1 MPNAKCK
8 MQKVFKLLFTFC
20 LLLFTLSS
28 AFAKDTVLNA
38 GISIDKVP
46 QELYGNWRVKSQ
58 LISTNSEG
66 LFKENCVDLWNL
78 SKVGNVLTLDNPFSG
93 AHASIVI
100 NEVDGRLI
108 KFQKIGDYD
117 EKKLTDT
124 VQLNLGKETFT
135 GINNLKFDTVSE
147 GHVTKTE
154 WATYKLSGEK
164 ISGTSV
170 K

>member
-1 MPNAKCK
+1 M
-8 MQKVFKLLFTFC
+8 KLG
-20 LLLFTLSS
+20 TLKKIILTIFLISIFAHSS
-28 AFAKDTVLNA
+28 FAKDMVLNA

-58 LISTNSEG
+58 LVSTNSES

-100 NEVDGRLI
+100 NEVEGKVI

-124 VQLNLGKETFT
+124 VQLNLGKDTFT
-135 GINNLKFDTVSE
+135 GMNTLKFDTVSD
-147 GHVTKTE
+147 GHVSKTE
-154 WATYKLSGEK
+154 WATYRLNGEK
-164 ISGTSV
+164 ISGSSI

>member
-1 MPNAKCK
+1 MKSK
-8 MQKVFKLLFTFC
+8 KLILTI
-20 LLLFTLSS
+20 LLIFIVTLT
-28 AFAKDTVLNA
+28 AFAQDTVLNV

-58 LISTNSEG
+58 LISTNSEE
-66 LFKENCVDLWNL
+66 LFKQNCVDLWNL
-78 SKVGNVLTLDNPFSG
+78 SRVGNVLTLDNPFSG
-93 AHASIVI
+93 AHASIIVNEI
-100 NEVDGRLI
+100 NGKLI

-135 GINNLKFDTVSE
+135 GINNLKFDTISN
-147 GHVTKTE
+147 GHVAKTE

-164 ISGTSV
+164 ISGSSI